1 MKKREIKLIMSL
13 RHKGT
18 KYKDIKSK
26 LERYT
31 GRKWHHSFLV
41 KLVKRY
47 EEDWIVTKENNVIRR
62 LTNSFA
68 NERNICDV

>member
-1 MKKREIKLIMSL
+1 MSL

-18 KYKDIKSK
+18 KYKDIKAK

-31 GRKWHHSFLV
+31 GKRWHHSFLV

-47 EEDWIVTKENNVIRR
+47 EENWIVGKENNIKRR
-62 LTNSFA
+62 LVNSFV
-68 NERNICDV
+68 NERNTCDV